1 MISMLTGDLIEYI
14 DPDHLKKTLENLF
27 KNHNADGALYQL
39 KDEIIE
45 RFSAIVRHAK
55 LSPDDKAAK
64 WKKCY

>member
-1 MISMLTGDLIEYI
+1 MISMLTGDLIEYL
-14 DPDHLKKTLENLF
+14 DPGHLKKTLENLF
-27 KNHNADGALYQL
+27 KHHNVDGALYQL

-45 RFSAIVRHAK
+45 RFSAIVRDAK